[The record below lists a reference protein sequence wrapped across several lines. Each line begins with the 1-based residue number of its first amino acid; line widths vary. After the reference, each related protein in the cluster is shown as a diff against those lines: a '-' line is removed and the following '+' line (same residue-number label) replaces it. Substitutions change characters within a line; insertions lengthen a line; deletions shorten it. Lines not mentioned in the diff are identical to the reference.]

1 MTTKYI
7 FVTGGV
13 VSSLGKGV
21 ASASIGALLESRGF
35 RVTLMKFDPYVNVD
49 PGTMSPY
56 QHGEVFVTDD
66 GTETDLDLGHYERFT
81 HTITSKLNNYT
92 TGRIYETVI
101 NKERRGDYLG
111 KTVQVVPHITD
122 EIKEAMIRVGKGVD
136 VVIVE
141 VGGTV
146 GDIESLP
153 FLEAIR
159 QFRLELGRNNAV
171 NVHLTLVPY
180 IAAAEELK
188 SKPTQHSV
196 RELRSIGI
204 QADVLLCRADRA
216 IPDEV
221 RRKIALF
228 CNVAPEQV
236 IAARDV
242 STIYEV
248 PLMFAR
254 EGLDETLLDQLN
266 LPRYERDLARWETLV
281 SRVKNPKHKV
291 RIGIVGKYVELPDA
305 YKSLNEA
312 LAHGG
317 VANETKVELVY
328 INAEE
333 IEEGSWPRALFE
345 VDGLLVP
352 IGFGKR
358 GTEGKIRAIRYARE
372 HQVPFFGICL
382 GMQCMTIEYARNVC
396 GIKDATSTEFDN
408 DAAQPVIFK
417 LRDLLGVEEMGGTM
431 RLGAYPCKLEE
442 GSLARSIYGE
452 ELISERHRHRYE
464 VNHKYLAT
472 LQEHGLVISGRSPD
486 GKFIEMVE
494 LPGHPWYL
502 GCQFHPEYK
511 SKPTE
516 PHPLFVSYIAAA
528 LAEQQKRAGEA
539 RPAKSETRESQLA

>member
-35 RVTLMKFDPYVNVD
+35 KVTLMKFDPYVNVD

-111 KTVQVVPHITD
+111 KTVQVIPHITD

-141 VGGTV
+141 IGGTV

-159 QFRLELGRNNAV
+159 QFRLELGRNNAL

-196 RELRSIGI
+196 RELRAIGI

-254 EGLDETLLDQLN
+254 EGL
-266 LPRYERDLARWETLV
+266 
-281 SRVKNPKHKV
+281 
-291 RIGIVGKYVELPDA
+291 
-305 YKSLNEA
+305 
-312 LAHGG
+312 
-317 VANETKVELVY
+317 
-328 INAEE
+328 
-333 IEEGSWPRALFE
+333 
-345 VDGLLVP
+345 
-352 IGFGKR
+352 
-358 GTEGKIRAIRYARE
+358 
-372 HQVPFFGICL
+372 
-382 GMQCMTIEYARNVC
+382 
-396 GIKDATSTEFDN
+396 
-408 DAAQPVIFK
+408 
-417 LRDLLGVEEMGGTM
+417 
-431 RLGAYPCKLEE
+431 
-442 GSLARSIYGE
+442 
-452 ELISERHRHRYE
+452 
-464 VNHKYLAT
+464 
-472 LQEHGLVISGRSPD
+472 
-486 GKFIEMVE
+486 
-494 LPGHPWYL
+494 
-502 GCQFHPEYK
+502 
-511 SKPTE
+511 
-516 PHPLFVSYIAAA
+516 
-528 LAEQQKRAGEA
+528 
-539 RPAKSETRESQLA
+539 